1 MENNTAVNKTI
12 EIRRTNG
19 QTWYGAWLAMGESDK
34 HGEIPAW
41 VYDAAADE
49 MVEGDAESGEVE
61 VGGSVWE
68 WREK

>member
-12 EIRRTNG
+12 EIRRTNS
-19 QTWYGAWLAMGESDK
+19 QTWYGAWLGMDESDK

-49 MVEGDAESGEVE
+49 MVEGDGKSGEVE

-68 WREK
+68 WRKK